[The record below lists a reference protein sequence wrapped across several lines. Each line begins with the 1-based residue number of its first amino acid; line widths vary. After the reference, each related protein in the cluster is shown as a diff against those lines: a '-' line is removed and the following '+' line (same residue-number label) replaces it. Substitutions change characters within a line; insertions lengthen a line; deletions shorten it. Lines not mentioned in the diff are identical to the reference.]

1 MSGPMWLKEPGTA
14 AQETLPHV
22 PRPSG
27 SRPGRP
33 GRAAADPLD
42 ELTER
47 LEDFVAAAVHP
58 DEIAALL
65 ESDGLTDEQ
74 IRLRYGRED
83 SFTLAEELY
92 GRVER
97 RFPEPEGP
105 PAGPSGGTLLA
116 CLLRGVIFALPG
128 LGYVL
133 AAPLLAGGRTA
144 YGLPAGAVPLLAGA
158 LAGWTWNQAV
168 AHRAYSWLGLGD
180 RPAAVRSLLLGAP
193 AGVLFATAAALAS
206 AGPADGPALLFT
218 AGQSL
223 YLAAATVL
231 LVLAHD
237 RALLL
242 ALLPLAAGASSAV
255 LQPLPSWARIA
266 LLTTSATAAV
276 CCAAWALRPVA
287 PGPAASVA
295 ASAGRRRWWRVVTG
309 LLTRRGGVRPGA
321 GQGTRTEWSATGRPA
336 PDVPSRTGGARG
348 NPPAGGRTHSL
359 RARGR
364 GAGAPWL
371 GGSLPYGLF
380 GLGTGVLVL
389 HVALETPPFAV
400 ALTLSM
406 GPAEWLLHRFRAD
419 SLAGLRVSTTPRG
432 FRVSVATTLARC
444 LAGYLGALSTFAAVA
459 MLLWPGGG
467 RGPGGAALAGV
478 LLLGVVLWTGL
489 LLQAFGAVPIA
500 AGVCCAA
507 ALVAVLVPG
516 AALLVVPGTAAAVL
530 AGLVCVLLGR
540 ITAHR

>member
-1 MSGPMWLKEPGTA
+1 MSGPMWLKEPAAA
-14 AQETLPHV
+14 AQDNLPYV
-22 PRPSG
+22 PRRR
-27 SRPGRP
+27 RPGW
-33 GRAAADPLD
+33 AAADPLD
-42 ELTER
+42 ELAER

-83 SFTLAEELY
+83 SFALAEELY

-97 RFPEPEGP
+97 RFPEPAVP
-105 PAGPSGGTLLA
+105 PDDPSAGTLLA

-133 AAPLLAGGRTA
+133 AAPLLAGGRSA
-144 YGLPAGAVPLLAGA
+144 YGLPAGAIPLLAGA
-158 LAGWTWNQAV
+158 LAGWTWNQALS
-168 AHRAYSWLGLGD
+168 HRAYSWLGLGD
-180 RPAAVRSLLLGAP
+180 RPAAARSLLLGAP
-193 AGVLFATAAALAS
+193 AGALLATAAALAS
-206 AGPADGPALLFT
+206 AGPSDGPALLFT

-231 LVLAHD
+231 LVLARD

-242 ALLPLAAGASSAV
+242 ALLPLAAGASCAA
-255 LQPLPSWARIA
+255 LQPLPSWVRIV
-266 LLTTSATAAV
+266 LLVTSATAAV
-276 CCAAWALRPVA
+276 CCAAWALRPSTPA
-287 PGPAASVA
+287 SRRAGRTRGRPAANAAGPALIGCRR
-295 ASAGRRRWWRVVTG
+295 AGRRRWWSAVTDVAG
-309 LLTRRGGVRPGA
+309 RGGGVRQETGP
-321 GQGTRTEWSATGRPA
+321 AT
-336 PDVPSRTGGARG
+336 
-348 NPPAGGRTHSL
+348 
-359 RARGR
+359 
-364 GAGAPWL
+364 GAPWL

-380 GLGTGVLVL
+380 GLGTGTLVL
-389 HVALETPPFAV
+389 HVALDIPPLAV

-419 SLAGLRVSTTPRG
+419 SLAGLRASTTPRG
-432 FRVSVATTLARC
+432 FRVSVAATLARC

-489 LLQAFGAVPIA
+489 LLQAFGAVLSA

-507 ALVAVLVPG
+507 ALVAVLVPD